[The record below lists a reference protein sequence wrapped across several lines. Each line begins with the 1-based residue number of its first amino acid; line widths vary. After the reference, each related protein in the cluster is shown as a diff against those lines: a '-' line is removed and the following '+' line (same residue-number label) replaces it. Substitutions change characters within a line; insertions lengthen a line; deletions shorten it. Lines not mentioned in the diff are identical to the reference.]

1 LLRFQ
6 PFAPGKNATMG
17 EAMTTHFIVHD
28 KKDTVGVIVV
38 EDVKPEMNLTGWIME
53 TDETI
58 RLKAKDAIPLGHKVA
73 LKDIVAGETLLKY
86 GHDIGKSV
94 ASIGKGRHAHVH
106 NVKTK
111 RW

>member
-1 LLRFQ
+1 
-6 PFAPGKNATMG
+6 MG

-28 KKDTVGVIVV
+28 KKDTVGVVVV

-73 LKDIVAGETLLKY
+73 LKDIATGDTLLKY
-86 GHDIGKSV
+86 GHDIGKAV
-94 ASIGKGRHAHVH
+94 AAIGKGRHAHVH